1 MNKIDIIK
9 RLFFNYTKK
18 HINKI
23 ILSVFFALLVAGS
36 TSAIAYLLD
45 PAIKKIFIEKDQALI
60 IIIPI
65 FIIVAFAVKGFSL
78 YVAKVL
84 MIGVSEEVRKDLQC
98 DMLNN
103 LVEADTKLIDGK
115 HTGKFISNITND
127 VSHIT
132 NLISTA
138 VLNIFKDSLT
148 LIGLLIV
155 MFFQNW
161 KLSLV
166 ALIMIPLATFAART
180 LGKRIGKVATEQM
193 LRAGILNTYLI
204 ELFKNHKLI
213 KIFQQEKYEKIRAEK
228 FINDVK
234 EKTIKIATVYVR
246 SSPIME
252 TLTGIMIAVLIFY
265 SGKLVLKN
273 EIDINNFF
281 SFLAAMMLAYQ
292 PVRSL
297 ATLNITISQGLSA
310 AKRILPVID
319 EKSELVQNKDDS
331 EIKVDTG
338 NIEFKNVSFKYEKKN
353 EIDINNFFSFLAAM
367 MLAYQPV
374 RSLATLNITI
384 SQGLSAATRILP
396 IIDEKSELQENKNST
411 EIKVNAGDVEFKNV
425 SFKYE
430 KERKNNTLNSVNI
443 KMLGGKMTS
452 IVGHSGAGKSTILNL
467 IPRFYDA
474 ISGDIEIDNQ
484 SIYNCT
490 ISSLRKNISLVSQD
504 TTLFD
509 DTIRNNIAYANLGAS
524 QKEIEEAAKYSYA
537 SEFIEKL
544 PNKYETIIGENGT
557 RLSGGEKQR
566 LSIARAMLKKSQ
578 IILLDEATSSLDAE
592 TENKIQDAINFLTKD
607 RTTIVIAHRLS
618 TILNSDK
625 IYVIDAGTV
634 VGEGTHD
641 QLLANSKVYKNFYEK
656 QIKKV

>member
-1 MNKIDIIK
+1 VNKIDIIK

-338 NIEFKNVSFKYEKKN
+338 NIEFKNVSFKYEKEN
-353 EIDINNFFSFLAAM
+353 EI
-367 MLAYQPV
+367 
-374 RSLATLNITI
+374 
-384 SQGLSAATRILP
+384 
-396 IIDEKSELQENKNST
+396 K
-411 EIKVNAGDVEFKNV
+411 
-425 SFKYE
+425 
-430 KERKNNTLNSVNI
+430 TLNSVSI

>member
-9 RLFFNYTKK
+9 RLFFDYTKK

-23 ILSVFFALLVAGS
+23 ILSIFFALLVAGS

-45 PAIKKIFIEKDQALI
+45 PAIKKIFIEKDQTLI

-65 FIIVAFAVKGFSL
+65 FIIAAFAIKGFSL
-78 YVAKVL
+78 YVAKSL

-103 LVEADTKLIDGK
+103 LIEADTKLIDGK
-115 HTGKFISNITND
+115 HTGKFISNVTND
-127 VSHIT
+127 VGHIT

-166 ALIMIPLATFAART
+166 AIIMIPLATFAART

-213 KIFQQEKYEKIRAEK
+213 KIFQQEKYEKIRAER

-234 EKTIKIATVYVR
+234 EKSIKIATVYVR
-246 SSPIME
+246 ASPIME

-319 EKSELVQNKDDS
+319 EKSELLQNKDSS

-338 NIEFKNVSFKYEKKN
+338 NIEFKNVSFKYEK
-353 EIDINNFFSFLAAM
+353 
-367 MLAYQPV
+367 
-374 RSLATLNITI
+374 
-384 SQGLSAATRILP
+384 
-396 IIDEKSELQENKNST
+396 
-411 EIKVNAGDVEFKNV
+411 
-425 SFKYE
+425 E
-430 KERKNNTLNSVNI
+430 KEIRTLNSVSI

-474 ISGDIEIDNQ
+474 ISGDIQIDNQ
-484 SIYNCT
+484 SIYKCT
-490 ISSLRKNISLVSQD
+490 IQSLRKNISLVSQD

-509 DTIRNNIAYANLGAS
+509 DTIRNNIAYANLNAS
-524 QKEIEEAAKYSYA
+524 QKEIEEAARYSFA

-544 PNKYETIIGENGT
+544 SNKYETIIGENGT